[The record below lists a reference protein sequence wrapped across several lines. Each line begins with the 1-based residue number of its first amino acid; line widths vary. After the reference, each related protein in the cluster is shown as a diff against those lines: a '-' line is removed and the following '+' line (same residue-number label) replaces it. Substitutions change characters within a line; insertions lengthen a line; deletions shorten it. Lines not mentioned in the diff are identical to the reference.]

1 MKRRRVLSAT
11 TIGAASVEGR
21 SAELEDTDCDNE
33 QVEVTPALLVADIKF
48 NGVTAG
54 SVIELTVQVLP
65 DLYLETITLIRGR
78 AADGPGPL
86 GTLSKGTRKRSGS
99 AKATI
104 SADLYDFVLSQVPV
118 SKLLITLEHD
128 QTRLTKIR
136 FENV

>member
-78 AADGPGPL
+78 AADGPL